1 MKKPMFAA
9 RRRGRALL
17 AVCLLAAV
25 AVAAYFAIS
34 APAHA
39 AYHVSYLEFRHFL
52 DEKNIVKAKFDG
64 ERIYFRAD
72 VHATWAGEY
81 PVYTE
86 NPHSPTLYEELLA
99 SGAEVAVA
107 ADGGAVFSTL
117 LDVLFYVIFFGA
129 IVVVFRK
136 FISPNTFKVVR
147 RTGVTFDDVVG
158 MEKLKSYMRQ
168 VMDIMR
174 RPAEYAAQGVRAPK
188 GVLLEGAPG
197 NGKTLFAR
205 ALAGEAKVNFIP
217 AKATDFESM
226 FMAIGPMKV
235 KLLFRKARRRAPCIV
250 FIDEFDG
257 IGTRRNYS
265 GSAIETENTR
275 IVTALLNELDGFEA
289 TSGILVLAAT
299 NSISALD
306 PALIRPGR
314 FDLRVQ
320 VPYPD
325 AAAREQLVRLY
336 LRGKRYAAEGGDSA
350 ESMGGRAA
358 EANGGATLA
367 AADGTK
373 SADRRGA
380 AANDGATLA
389 DADGAKSAGKR
400 SAAANDGGRGAAGN
414 NACVEPAETHAAQSG
429 GAAASSAAKG
439 AISTQPQDACFSDS
453 AVERTFVTA
462 LVRLFDGAS
471 AAQIES
477 ALNGAVLVAAQ
488 AGRSAFTLADA
499 EAALRS

>member
-1 MKKPMFAA
+1 MKKPVFVTA
-9 RRRGRALL
+9 RRKRLL
-17 AVCLLAAV
+17 LIVRVLI
-25 AVAAYFAIS
+25 AVAAVS
-34 APAHA
+34 AA
-39 AYHVSYLEFRHFL
+39 AFFFFTSSSDSSYMPYREFYAFV
-52 DEKNIVKAKFDG
+52 EQNYVEKAKITD

-72 VHATWAGEY
+72 VHAPESKSISEY
-81 PVYTE
+81 PAYTE
-86 NPHSPTLYEELLA
+86 NPHSPTLYE
-99 SGAEVAVA
+99 
-107 ADGGAVFSTL
+107 TL
-117 LDVLFYVIFFGA
+117 LLHGVSVTVTKDAGEIVSLLFDALFYIIFFGSL
-129 IVVVFRK
+129 ILVFRK

-147 RTGVTFDDVVG
+147 HTGVTFSDVVG
-158 MEKLKSYMRQ
+158 MDELKAYMQQ
-168 VMDIMR
+168 VMQIMKK
-174 RPAEYAAQGVRAPK
+174 PAEYASRGIRAPK

-217 AKATDFESM
+217 TKATDFESM

-265 GSAIETENTR
+265 GSALETENTR

-289 TSGILVLAAT
+289 NGGILVLAAT

-325 AAAREQLVRLY
+325 AAAREKLVELY
-336 LRGKRYAAEGGDSA
+336 LRGKQYAADV
-350 ESMGGRAA
+350 
-358 EANGGATLA
+358 T
-367 AADGTK
+367 
-373 SADRRGA
+373 
-380 AANDGATLA
+380 
-389 DADGAKSAGKR
+389 
-400 SAAANDGGRGAAGN
+400 
-414 NACVEPAETHAAQSG
+414 PA
-429 GAAASSAAKG
+429 
-439 AISTQPQDACFSDS
+439 
-453 AVERTFVTA
+453 A

-477 ALNGAVLVAAQ
+477 ALNGAVLQASK
-488 AGRSAFTLADA
+488 AGRMQFVLGDVQSALQSF
-499 EAALRS
+499 S

>member
-25 AVAAYFAIS
+25 AVAAYFAVSI
-34 APAHA
+34 PAHA
-39 AYHVSYLEFRHFL
+39 AYHVPYPEFRHFL

-168 VMDIMR
+168 VMDIMQN
-174 RPAEYAAQGVRAPK
+174 PARYAQQGIRMPK
-188 GVLLEGAPG
+188 GILLEGAPG
-197 NGKTLFAR
+197 NGKTLFAK
-205 ALAGEAKVNFIP
+205 ALAGEARVNFIP

-226 FMAIGPMKV
+226 FMAIGPLKV

-336 LRGKRYAAEGGDSA
+336 LRGKRYAAEGGNGA

-358 EANGGATLA
+358 AANGGI
-367 AADGTK
+367 
-373 SADRRGA
+373 
-380 AANDGATLA
+380 
-389 DADGAKSAGKR
+389 KSAGRR
-400 SAAANDGGRGAAGN
+400 SAAVNDGGRDAAGN
-414 NACVEPAETHAAQSG
+414 NAGIEPAETHATQSG

-453 AVERTFVTA
+453 AAERAFVAA